1 VRAPARLPGGGSRD
15 LRKGGTKYRS
25 GVAVNGKPVAS
36 WRLSASVKQLLDTAR
51 AQAAIAAIA
60 ARQHGVITAAQ
71 LRTCGLTSSVIRN
84 WVAAGRLHRI
94 YRGVYAVGH
103 RGLSIEGEWMA
114 AVLACGDGG
123 VLSHRSAAMLLR
135 MLEPK
140 RGAVHVSIPN
150 GHGRAKRRGIVI
162 HRPST
167 LLPSQTTSRLN
178 IPVTKPARTLADLR
192 RVGPDWEYRKALRQ
206 AEFRQLPIGDL
217 PEADGTRSG
226 LESRFLAF
234 CRRYRLPE
242 PEPNA
247 EIGPFTVDFL
257 WRAERVVVETDSYRT
272 HGGQVA
278 FEEDRERDMYL
289 KARGYEVVR
298 VTDRHLNADQAGVAS
313 ALRAILARAAA

>member
-1 VRAPARLPGGGSRD
+1 M
-15 LRKGGTKYRS
+15 RK
-25 GVAVNGKPVAS
+25 V
-36 WRLSASVKQLLDTAR
+36 LDSHR
-51 AQAAIAAIA
+51 VQAAIAVIA
-60 ARQHGVITAAQ
+60 GRQHGVITTAQ
-71 LRTCGLTSSVIRN
+71 LYSCGLGASGISK
-84 WVAAGRLHRI
+84 WVKAGRLHRI
-94 YRGVYAVGH
+94 HRGVYAVGH
-103 RGLSIEGEWMA
+103 PGLGIEGEWMA
-114 AVLACGDGG
+114 AVLACGDGA

-135 MLEPK
+135 MQEPE
-140 RGAVHVSIPN
+140 RGSVHVSVASAN
-150 GHGRAKRRGIVI
+150 GRARRNSIVV

-278 FEEDRERDMYL
+278 FEEDRERDLYL

-313 ALRAILARAAA
+313 ALRAMLARAAA